1 MHGILSHACAM
12 HSKGRT
18 CVDRFAMYTP
28 CVCAEQRHG
37 CFHDSSMTHH
47 MLSGFKSKAAP
58 WEVGKVVS
66 TACLLNCQPVIVR
79 A

>member
-1 MHGILSHACAM
+1 
-12 HSKGRT
+12 
-18 CVDRFAMYTP
+18 MYTP

-47 MLSGFKSKAAP
+47 MLSGFKLKAAP
-58 WEVGKVVS
+58 WEVGKFVS